1 MEDFMNFLTESLYGD
16 NYTRY
21 DKNNVRKKFN
31 PIMNGEECIKIND
44 IKLSTAFMD
53 CIFSLY
59 ESNIDLRKTKRNLQD
74 KLKNTTTDKDYDW
87 LNNKYQ
93 ETLNDCDNQIRLMR
107 DELNNQLSDEI
118 TKTTPYQNLL
128 RKYNELSYEY
138 RKLED
143 RSVKSEE
150 FKKEIDELIHEKAEL
165 MVRSD
170 DEIKKRIPKIETR
183 IRKEIN
189 DENKLLQ
196 KDKNNTYKIKIKLLE
211 KQIKK
216 LKKIIL
222 DLNEDKIDDEL
233 SSCSSED
240 D

>member
-1 MEDFMNFLTESLYGD
+1 
-16 NYTRY
+16 
-21 DKNNVRKKFN
+21 
-31 PIMNGEECIKIND
+31 
-44 IKLSTAFMD
+44 MD

-138 RKLED
+138 RKLEA

-165 MVRSD
+165 MVRAD

>member
-16 NYTRY
+16 ECTRY
-21 DKNNVRKKFN
+21 DKNNIRKKFT
-31 PIMNGEECIKIND
+31 PIMDGEECIKIND

-53 CIFSLY
+53 TFFNLY
-59 ESNIDLRKTKRNLQD
+59 ESNIDLRKTKRKLQD
-74 KLKNTTTDKDYDW
+74 KLKNTTTDEDYEW

-93 ETLNDCDNQIRLMR
+93 ESLDKISSIR
-107 DELNNQLSDEI
+107 DKFNNELADEI
-118 TKTTPYQNLL
+118 TKTSPYQDLL
-128 RKYNELSYEY
+128 RKYNNLAYEY

-165 MVRSD
+165 MVRSE
-170 DEIKKRIPKIETR
+170 DEIKKRIPKIEAR

-189 DENKLLQ
+189 DENKLFQ
-196 KDKNNTYKIKIKLLE
+196 KDKNNTYKMKIKTLE

-233 SSCSSED
+233 STCSSED
-240 D
+240 